1 MDLTLT
7 EDQELISSTA
17 REFLEARCPIS
28 HVRDMESD
36 PAGYSSGL
44 WKEMAELGW
53 TGMAFS
59 EEHGGFGAGFLE
71 LGLVIEEMGRYLL
84 PGPFLP
90 TVVLCGMTLARHG
103 TEDQKASRLSGIAG
117 GDVLMS
123 YARAAPRAG
132 WGPTGSDV
140 RVVAEGEDY
149 ALSGTAMFVPYAHV
163 ADELLVIAQHGE
175 DPDRLTAFLVPAEG
189 VTTEALD
196 TVGSDH
202 DQRVIFDG
210 ARTTGADIVGGEG
223 HGGDVAETAA
233 AYGAAAVCAEMVGGA
248 QRVLDMTVQY
258 ASERQQFDTPIGA
271 FQAIQHHCADMG
283 VDVLSSRLMTFE
295 AIWHLAE
302 GLDAAEPVSMAKAWV
317 SDAYRRVCALGHQVH
332 GAIGFTAEHE
342 LHHYLRHAIARELVF
357 GDGAHHWGQIA
368 DHLGLPQG
376 S

>member
-7 EDQELISSTA
+7 EEQELISSTA

-28 HVRDMESD
+28 HVREMVSD

-44 WKEMAELGW
+44 WKEMADLGW
-53 TGMAFS
+53 TGMAFP

-90 TVVLCGMTLARHG
+90 TVVLCGMTIARHG
-103 TEDQKASRLSGIAG
+103 TEDQKDNRLSGIAG
-117 GDVLMS
+117 GDVVMS

-132 WGPTGSDV
+132 WGYSGSDV
-140 RVVAEGEDY
+140 RVAADGEEY

-163 ADELLVIAQHGE
+163 AAELLVIAQHGD
-175 DPDRLTAFLVPAEG
+175 DPDRLTAFLVPTEG
-189 VTTEALD
+189 LTTEALD
-196 TVGSDH
+196 TIGSDH
-202 DQRVIFDG
+202 HSRVVFDG
-210 ARTTGADIVGGEG
+210 SRVTEADIVGGEG
-223 HGGDVAETAA
+223 HGQEVAETAA
-233 AYGAAAVCAEMVGGA
+233 AHGAAAACAEMVGGA

-271 FQAIQHHCADMG
+271 FQAIQHHCATMG
-283 VDVLSSRLMTFE
+283 VDVLSSRLMAFE

-302 GLDAAEPVSMAKAWV
+302 GLDAAESVSMAKAWV

-342 LHHYLRHAIARELVF
+342 LHHYLRHAIARELAF
-357 GDGAHHWGQIA
+357 GDGPHHWGQVA
-368 DHLGLPQG
+368 DHLGLPQVG
-376 S
+376 